1 LNVKKSENVC
11 LNRELFS
18 RSATLAR
25 GVGRL
30 EGIVNINAA
39 GTGKGKY
46 LNNNY

>member
-1 LNVKKSENVC
+1 MSGRVPRV
-11 LNRELFS
+11 LFLD
-18 RSATLAR
+18 RR
-25 GVGRL
+25 PHCPGEEGGGGGDRR